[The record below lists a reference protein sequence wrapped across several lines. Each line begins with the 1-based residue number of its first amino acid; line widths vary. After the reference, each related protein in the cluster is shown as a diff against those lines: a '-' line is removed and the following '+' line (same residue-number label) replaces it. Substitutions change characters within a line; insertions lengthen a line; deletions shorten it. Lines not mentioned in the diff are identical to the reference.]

1 MTAKASPFQ
10 KLKFPK
16 PPKEALGQKPSLEN
30 DMKMQ
35 SIIQSAD
42 LIENPKLSKPKYK
55 MITFQIL
62 PDLNKR
68 LDVYTASLGTGTD
81 GKKIKK
87 QDVLQKIIGD
97 FLDSRS

>member
-1 MTAKASPFQ
+1 MSTKSSAFQ

-16 PPKEALGQKPSLEN
+16 PPKEVLNQKPSLEN
-30 DMKMQ
+30 DVKIKE
-35 SIIQSAD
+35 IINKAD

-55 MITFQIL
+55 LITFQIL

-68 LDVYTASLGTGTD
+68 LDVYIASLGIGPD

-87 QDVLQKIIGD
+87 QDVLQKIIRD
-97 FLDSRS
+97 FLDSLT